1 MDYVFDVNTCIVDE
15 VYRCSKCLELLRVG
29 GGRKEYYLV

>member
-15 VYRCSKCLELLRVG
+15 VYRCSKCLELLRVS
-29 GGRKEYYLV
+29 GRKEYLI